1 MIHFERLVLLRQP
14 VVSGRPV
21 GETVKL
27 TQLCPPSAA
36 VLHPHKTLVSTPPV
50 LTQKKK
56 KLIK

>member
-50 LTQKKK
+50 LTQKKNW
-56 KLIK
+56 